1 MVSQPTHGSLS
12 GTPPQL
18 TYTPTH
24 GYYGADSFTFKAND
38 GQVDSNVATVS
49 ITVTHVNHAPVANAQ
64 SRTLNQ
70 GSSTAVTLT
79 GSDVDNDPLTFRVTA
94 QPAHGALSGTPPNL
108 TYTPAS
114 NFYGADNFAFVAN
127 DGALDSAPA
136 TVSITVIHVNHPP
149 VAAGQSVQTNE
160 DTAKAILLGATDVDS
175 DPLTYSVLTS
185 PTHGTLSG
193 TAPNLTYTP
202 AAHYY
207 GSDSFTFRANDGSAN
222 SNTATIQITVVHVN
236 HPPVASGQS
245 VQTNEDTAAAIL
257 LSATDA
263 DSDPLTYSVL
273 TSPTHGTLSGTAPNL
288 TYTPAAHFHGSDSF
302 TFRANDGSANS
313 NTATVQITVI
323 HANHPPVAAGQSVQT
338 NEDTAAAILLSAT
351 DPDSDP
357 LTYSV
362 LTSPTHGTLSG
373 TAPNLTYTPAAHF
386 HGSDSFTFRAND
398 GSANSNT
405 ATIQITVVHVN
416 HPPVAAGQS
425 VQTNEDTAAAILLSA
440 TDVDS
445 DPLTYSVLTSPTH
458 GTLSGTA
465 PNLTYTPAAH
475 FFGSDSFTFRANDG
489 SANSNTATIQITVV
503 HVNHPPTANGQNVSL
518 DEDTT
523 AAISLTGSDPDGDAI
538 TFSIVVQPAHGTLT
552 GSAPNVVYIPA
563 PDYFGTDSFAFRTND
578 GSANSQNGVVN
589 LTVRPVNDPPTVQI
603 STPAS
608 GAQFDPGDT
617 VHIVATAS
625 DIDGTIATFR
635 LLVDGAVVSEQLQTS
650 TATFDLLDVAAGDYS
665 ISAVVIDNEGG
676 SGASAQVPI
685 TVRSQGNGTVQ
696 VNAGPDRLIS
706 LPSTAHLEGS
716 VTVNGAPAG
725 SDVQLAWQRNSGPGN
740 ATFDDSAALNP
751 TVTFDTPGT
760 YVLKLVATAPEGT
773 GFDTVK
779 VTVLAAPAS
788 WPRFTCLKSGAR
800 ILDGVSFQCAGEL

>member
-1 MVSQPTHGSLS
+1 LRRIRPITTPEDTAKAIVLSATDVDGQTLTYSVVSQPTHGSLS

-202 AAHYY
+202 AAH
-207 GSDSFTFRANDGSAN
+207 
-222 SNTATIQITVVHVN
+222 
-236 HPPVASGQS
+236 
-245 VQTNEDTAAAIL
+245 
-257 LSATDA
+257 
-263 DSDPLTYSVL
+263 
-273 TSPTHGTLSGTAPNL
+273 
-288 TYTPAAHFHGSDSF
+288 FH
-302 TFRANDGSANS
+302 
-313 NTATVQITVI
+313 
-323 HANHPPVAAGQSVQT
+323 
-338 NEDTAAAILLSAT
+338 
-351 DPDSDP
+351 
-357 LTYSV
+357 
-362 LTSPTHGTLSG
+362 
-373 TAPNLTYTPAAHF
+373 
-386 HGSDSFTFRAND
+386 
-398 GSANSNT
+398 
-405 ATIQITVVHVN
+405 
-416 HPPVAAGQS
+416 
-425 VQTNEDTAAAILLSA
+425 
-440 TDVDS
+440 
-445 DPLTYSVLTSPTH
+445 
-458 GTLSGTA
+458 
-465 PNLTYTPAAH
+465 
-475 FFGSDSFTFRANDG
+475 GSDSFTFRANDG